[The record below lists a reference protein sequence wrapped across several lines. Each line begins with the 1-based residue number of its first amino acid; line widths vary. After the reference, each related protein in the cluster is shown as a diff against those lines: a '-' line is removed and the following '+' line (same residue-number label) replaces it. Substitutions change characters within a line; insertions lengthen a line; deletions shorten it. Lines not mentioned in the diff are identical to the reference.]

1 MEIKNKNI
9 LITGGLGS
17 LGSSIATYLREQGA
31 NIFIFDCKDSLDDN
45 VYNIDVTSEESVKA
59 GVENLP
65 NIDVLVNC
73 AGEIYSEPI
82 LNMMSKSVH
91 SICSWERVI
100 SNNLTSTFLVSTF
113 VAQKMISTRTKGIII
128 NFSSISARGNMGQAA
143 YSAAK
148 AGVEALTKVQAKELG
163 MFKIRANAVAPGFI
177 GTPSTNNALSDSMV
191 DYWKKQTPL
200 RKLGTVEDINKTI
213 MFIIEN
219 DYLSG
224 TVIDVNGG
232 LSI

>member
-1 MEIKNKNI
+1 
-9 LITGGLGS
+9 
-17 LGSSIATYLREQGA
+17 
-31 NIFIFDCKDSLDDN
+31 
-45 VYNIDVTSEESVKA
+45 
-59 GVENLP
+59 
-65 NIDVLVNC
+65 
-73 AGEIYSEPI
+73 
-82 LNMMSKSVH
+82 
-91 SICSWERVI
+91 
-100 SNNLTSTFLVSTF
+100 
-113 VAQKMISTRTKGIII
+113 
-128 NFSSISARGNMGQAA
+128 MGQAA